1 MIAGRRVAVV
11 VPAYNEARLI
21 GATLRGV
28 PSFVD
33 DIIVVDDGSTDAS
46 AEIALASHRAT
57 EVIRHT
63 HNQGVGAAIATGYN
77 HALSLGADA
86 TAVMAADGQMDPL
99 DLPALLAPLLAGEA
113 DYVKGNR
120 LGWSAVR
127 DAMPWHRW
135 LGNHLFSWLT
145 RQAIGVDVRD
155 SQCGYVAMNR
165 RAKQVMQWD
174 RLWRS
179 YGYPNDLL
187 SLATLYGL
195 RVRDVPVRPI
205 YGSEQSGVRLRHVLL
220 VIPFVIA
227 RAWLRRHWRRRHAA
241 PRQPRSL
248 SASNTGEVR

>member
-1 MIAGRRVAVV
+1 
-11 VPAYNEARLI
+11 
-21 GATLRGV
+21 
-28 PSFVD
+28 
-33 DIIVVDDGSTDAS
+33 
-46 AEIALASHRAT
+46 
-57 EVIRHT
+57 
-63 HNQGVGAAIATGYN
+63 
-77 HALSLGADA
+77 
-86 TAVMAADGQMDPL
+86 
-99 DLPALLAPLLAGEA
+99 
-113 DYVKGNR
+113 
-120 LGWSAVR
+120 
-127 DAMPWHRW
+127 
-135 LGNHLFSWLT
+135 
-145 RQAIGVDVRD
+145 VDVRD

-174 RLWRS
+174 RLWKS

-195 RVRDVPVRPI
+195 CVRDVPVRPI